1 MAEVKKG
8 TLSLSRPADV
18 KKSSDSPI
26 GRVRQSFSHGKSK
39 VVTVEVKKKRFV
51 RPSGKSAVNGS
62 RSSSELRQ
70 GDLTSA
76 ELRTRLKVVKDAI
89 KENKEQEERLRLQ
102 KEADEKLQRELEAQR
117 RAEEKNLKHQEFER
131 EDEAARLSDSESSSG
146 EFLPESDRA

>member
-1 MAEVKKG
+1 MAEIKKG

-18 KKSSDSPI
+18 KKSADSPI

-39 VVTVEVKKKRFV
+39 VVTVEVKKKRFF
-51 RPSGKSAVNGS
+51 RPAGKTEAKPQ
-62 RSSSELRQ
+62 SSELKQ

-102 KEADEKLQRELEAQR
+102 KEA
-117 RAEEKNLKHQEFER
+117 
-131 EDEAARLSDSESSSG
+131 G
-146 EFLPESDRA
+146 